1 MEKTLIIWLLSYSC
15 QFFLLATLSEDAML
29 QMLED
34 GTRDVCNSRKTV
46 PQKIAELVW
55 ERYKIRENK
64 LVRV

>member
-1 MEKTLIIWLLSYSC
+1 
-15 QFFLLATLSEDAML
+15 ML